1 MTASRTSHGLAFIMV
16 TVLIDSI
23 GFGIVIPVLPG
34 LVVELSGRSIEGAA
48 QISGWLMFGY
58 AVMQFIFGPVMGAL
72 SDRFGRRPVL
82 LASLAAFSIDYFA
95 MGFAPTLAWL
105 FAGRL
110 VAGITGASFNTA
122 YAYIADVSP
131 RERRAAD
138 FGRIGV
144 AFGLGFILGPA
155 LGGLLA
161 TYGLRVPFFV
171 AGALA
176 LINVAYG
183 WFILPESLDA
193 EHRRAFEWRRANPV
207 GALLHL
213 RAAAPVVLALA
224 SATFLWVLGH
234 QALQGTWSFYT
245 IYRFGW
251 TPAQVGT
258 SLAAVGVGSILVQGL
273 SMRRLVARFGERRLV
288 VAGGLSGMA
297 GYLVYAFAPAGWMM
311 YVGIL
316 VAALSGVVYPSL
328 QGLMSNLTARSG
340 QGELQ
345 GAVASLFSL
354 ATIIGP
360 LVMTQAFAFFTAPA
374 APIYLPGAAFV
385 IAALLTLGALL
396 LFARAL
402 RMADPAVWDAPHG
415 KAA

>member
-1 MTASRTSHGLAFIMV
+1 MAAIKTNHALAFIMV

-34 LVVELSGRSIEGAA
+34 LITGLTGRSIEGAA

-58 AVMQFIFGPVMGAL
+58 AIMQFVFGPVMGAL

-82 LASLAAFSIDYFA
+82 LASLLAFSIDYLA
-95 MGFAPTLAWL
+95 MGFAPTIAWL

-110 VAGITGASFNTA
+110 IAGITGASFNTA

-131 RERRAAD
+131 PDKRAAN
-138 FGRIGV
+138 FGLIGIS
-144 AFGLGFILGPA
+144 FGLGFILGPA
-155 LGGLLA
+155 IGGLLA
-161 TYGLRVPFFV
+161 GYGLRVPFFV
-171 AGALA
+171 AAALA
-176 LINVAYG
+176 LVNVVYG
-183 WFILPESLDA
+183 YFLLPESLDA

-213 RAAAPVVLALA
+213 RAAQPVVLALA
-224 SATFLWVLGH
+224 SAAFLWVLGH

-251 TPAQVGT
+251 SPAQVGY
-258 SLAAVGVGSILVQGL
+258 SLAGVGVSGIIVQGL
-273 SMRRLVARFGERRLV
+273 LLRPLVARFGERNLV
-288 VAGGLSGMA
+288 IAGGISGIA
-297 GYLVYAFAPAGWMM
+297 GYLVYAFAPQSWMM
-311 YVGIL
+311 YAGIA
-316 VAALSGVVYPSL
+316 VAALSGVVYPSM
-328 QGLMSNLTARSG
+328 QGLMSNLTAKSG

-360 LVMTQAFAFFTAPA
+360 PAMTQAFAYFTHPEAPFQ
-374 APIYLPGAAFV
+374 LPGAAFV
-385 IAALLTLGALL
+385 MSALLTAGMLL
-396 LFARAL
+396 LFARAMHM
-402 RMADPAVWDAPHG
+402 RDAE
-415 KAA
+415 A